1 MTSGSESSD
10 GGGSPPPA
18 PPVKSGT
25 SGSND
30 SNPINPPKSLSA
42 LQCDRILAS
51 LQDCAKKHPTQ
62 QDTICAHLHRAAGW
76 CLIRVACPVQV
87 EDLEGCVGVVN
98 QRSKM
103 PVGPPLVPDR
113 CRKQALKLEMCI
125 AAHQVD
131 PRNN

>member
-1 MTSGSESSD
+1 MLLLMPSSIEVPMHLR
-10 GGGSPPPA
+10 SQNRI
-18 PPVKSGT
+18 
-25 SGSND
+25 ND
-30 SNPINPPKSLSA
+30 CFIII
-42 LQCDRILAS
+42 IL
-51 LQDCAKKHPTQ
+51 LFFT
-62 QDTICAHLHRAAGW
+62 
-76 CLIRVACPVQV
+76 V